1 MEVAVLEYRS
11 HFLKCPSRVYIC
23 AICSSKSDEKV
34 EFNDRNKFKLH
45 IAENHECL
53 ILEILDS
60 RLNLS
65 TNSMKILESLIH
77 FPRGLK
83 DPKVNKEDVK

>member
-34 EFNDRNKFKLH
+34 EFIDRNKFK
-45 IAENHECL
+45 
-53 ILEILDS
+53 
-60 RLNLS
+60 
-65 TNSMKILESLIH
+65 
-77 FPRGLK
+77 
-83 DPKVNKEDVK
+83 